1 VVVGFV
7 TGFANNQPTTYTHHQ
22 TSFLHRHQCT
32 SLYAKKNKKK
42 PKRAAQTTK
51 GFGAPPPKL
60 EDVLATFKSRLPENA
75 GESFMYLFCSYLVS
89 LCNRNSIYQSYYPS
103 RSLDEQPCACGS
115 GKVYGD
121 CCGPLH
127 SGEKSCLT
135 MTDVLRS
142 RYTAFSYRNI
152 KYVLDTTHESCRD
165 YREDKVAWAKDLDK
179 GGMFDSF
186 EFVKLQAGE
195 EEMSKDDE
203 NCGYVE
209 FKVTL
214 RAKEDKYDTV
224 AGQETVISE
233 RSRFLRNLE
242 DGSWSYASGDVR
254 SDVVGLEDTQ
264 LNA

>member
-1 VVVGFV
+1 
-7 TGFANNQPTTYTHHQ
+7 
-22 TSFLHRHQCT
+22 
-32 SLYAKKNKKK
+32 
-42 PKRAAQTTK
+42 
-51 GFGAPPPKL
+51 
-60 EDVLATFKSRLPENA
+60 
-75 GESFMYLFCSYLVS
+75 
-89 LCNRNSIYQSYYPS
+89 
-103 RSLDEQPCACGS
+103 
-115 GKVYGD
+115 
-121 CCGPLH
+121 
-127 SGEKSCLT
+127 

-152 KYVLDTTHESCRD
+152 KYVLDTTHETCRD

-203 NCGYVE
+203 NEGHVE

-214 RAKEDKYDTV
+214 RAKEDENDKV

-233 RSRFLRNLE
+233 RSRFLRNP
-242 DGSWSYASGDVR
+242 DNGSWSYASGDVR
-254 SDVVGLEDTQ
+254 SDVVGLEATQ

>member
-1 VVVGFV
+1 
-7 TGFANNQPTTYTHHQ
+7 
-22 TSFLHRHQCT
+22 
-32 SLYAKKNKKK
+32 
-42 PKRAAQTTK
+42 
-51 GFGAPPPKL
+51 
-60 EDVLATFKSRLPENA
+60 
-75 GESFMYLFCSYLVS
+75 
-89 LCNRNSIYQSYYPS
+89 
-103 RSLDEQPCACGS
+103 
-115 GKVYGD
+115 
-121 CCGPLH
+121 
-127 SGEKSCLT
+127 

-152 KYVLDTTHESCRD
+152 KYVMDTTHKSCRD

-195 EEMSKDDE
+195 EEMSDDNE
-203 NCGYVE
+203 NEGYVE

-233 RSRFLRNLE
+233 KSRFLRNPD